1 MAARTGISIPTIQ
14 RIWAQAGLKP
24 HRTETFTFSTDPDLV
39 AKIRDVVGLY
49 LDPPD
54 GAIVLSLEEKTQ
66 IQAVDRTGP
75 MLPVR
80 PGQIERHT
88 HDYKRTG

>member
-1 MAARTGISIPTIQ
+1 M
-14 RIWAQAGLKP
+14 
-24 HRTETFTFSTDPDLV
+24 
-39 AKIRDVVGLY
+39 GLY

-75 MLPVR
+75 MLPLR

-88 HDYKRTG
+88 HDYKPKGSRPVGPACPVAR